1 MYKEIEIRDRIL
13 DLINSRVEQVNNSG
27 VITKYRSPVI
37 GFASA
42 HDPLY
47 DKTSEIV
54 GYPVAKPTD
63 LLENAKTVI
72 SFFLPYTAM
81 VVKYARARR
90 EVSNKEWSL
99 GYYETNNLIGSIMSE
114 LVEELHKMGID
125 AASEPVT
132 ENYDH
137 IKLTATWGH
146 KTSAAI
152 AGIGTFG
159 INRLVITPMGCAGRL
174 GTVVMSAHLT
184 PTERPDQE
192 NCYYKADGTCGVC
205 AKMCPSKAITYNS
218 FNRFVCKLRDD
229 TMRDSPS
236 PVDRGCYFCS
246 SGPCAFFEKPRIGGH
261 HVWIGRNKCE
271 SMLPEEID
279 QIQEEW

>member
-1 MYKEIEIRDRIL
+1 MYTEEKVRDKII
-13 DLINSRVEQVNNSG
+13 DIICSAVEKSNASG
-27 VITKYRSPVI
+27 TITKYRSPVI

-42 HDPLY
+42 YDSLY
-47 DKTSEIV
+47 EQASEII

-63 LLENAKTVI
+63 LLAEAQTVV
-72 SFFLPYTAM
+72 SFFIPFDATT
-81 VVKYARARR
+81 VKYARARR

-99 GYYETNNLIGSIMSE
+99 GYYELNLLIGDIMGQIVSE
-114 LVEELHKMGID
+114 MNDMGIK

-146 KTSAAI
+146 KTSACV
-152 AGIGTFG
+152 AGLGTFG
-159 INRLVITPMGCAGRL
+159 INRLIITPMGCAGRL
-174 GTVVMSAHLT
+174 GTVVISEKIT
-184 PTERPDQE
+184 PTPRPDQE
-192 NCYYKADGTCGVC
+192 NCYYRADGSCGVC
-205 AKMCPSKAITYNS
+205 AKMCPSKAVRYNS

-246 SGPCAFFEKPRIGGH
+246 SGPCATHVVPKTEGH
-261 HVWIGRNKCE
+261 HVWIGRTHCHDFNKE
-271 SMLPEEID
+271 
-279 QIQEEW
+279 